1 MRFYTQRVFWRTEGA
16 FYETKENAKKHF
28 PKGRYLALAM
38 AAAVLFASQS
48 STLEAAKSVSQLE
61 DEKDE
66 LQDEIDALDSQLV
79 NLLTEVDEL
88 EAQISQKQQE
98 ISDTQAEL
106 EAAEEA
112 VQQQY
117 EDMKVRIQYMY
128 ENDDRGALE
137 ILLES
142 GSISDFLNR
151 LEYVNSVYDYDRELL
166 ESYEATQTEIGE
178 MKKGLESDMES
189 LQSQQSQLADKQAS
203 LNQMIADKQDEME
216 DFDAQLA
223 EAKALAARQAQ
234 LEEERRQ
241 AQLAAQEAQNS
252 SSSSSGGSSGSN
264 ANTGSSS
271 SGNVNG
277 NLNPG
282 HSTNVSGSAVVSYAN
297 TFVGNPYK
305 WGGNDPN
312 TGADCSGFVQ
322 YVFAHF
328 GITWGGRMTSV
339 SFRSVGKEVSYNNM
353 QPGDIVCYSG
363 HVAIYAGGGRIVEAQ
378 STAAGITNNR
388 PVDSKTIITIRRV
401 L

>member
-1 MRFYTQRVFWRTEGA
+1 MRQRKMRS
-16 FYETKENAKKHF
+16 KKHF

-38 AAAVLFASQS
+38 AAAVLFVSQS

>member
-1 MRFYTQRVFWRTEGA
+1 MRQRKMRS
-16 FYETKENAKKHF
+16 KKHF
-28 PKGRYLALAM
+28 PKGRYLALSM

-48 STLEAAKSVSQLE
+48 STLEAANRSAAE

-189 LQSQQSQLADKQAS
+189 LQSQRVSWQTS
-203 LNQMIADKQDEME
+203 
-216 DFDAQLA
+216 
-223 EAKALAARQAQ
+223 
-234 LEEERRQ
+234 RR
-241 AQLAAQEAQNS
+241 L
-252 SSSSSGGSSGSN
+252 
-264 ANTGSSS
+264 
-271 SGNVNG
+271 
-277 NLNPG
+277 
-282 HSTNVSGSAVVSYAN
+282 
-297 TFVGNPYK
+297 
-305 WGGNDPN
+305 
-312 TGADCSGFVQ
+312 
-322 YVFAHF
+322 
-328 GITWGGRMTSV
+328 
-339 SFRSVGKEVSYNNM
+339 
-353 QPGDIVCYSG
+353 
-363 HVAIYAGGGRIVEAQ
+363 
-378 STAAGITNNR
+378 
-388 PVDSKTIITIRRV
+388 
-401 L
+401 

>member
-1 MRFYTQRVFWRTEGA
+1 MRQRKMRS
-16 FYETKENAKKHF
+16 KKHF

-277 NLNPG
+277 DLNPG

-388 PVDSKTIITIRRV
+388 SVDSKTIITIRRV

>member
-1 MRFYTQRVFWRTEGA
+1 MRQRKMRS
-16 FYETKENAKKHF
+16 KKHF

-189 LQSQQSQLADKQAS
+189 HQSQQSQLADKQAS

>member
-1 MRFYTQRVFWRTEGA
+1 MRQRKMRS
-16 FYETKENAKKHF
+16 KKHF

-88 EAQISQKQQE
+88 EAQISQKQQA

-106 EAAEEA
+106 VVAEQA

-117 EDMKVRIQYMY
+117 EDMKIRIQYMY

-166 ESYEATQTEIGE
+166 DSYEATRTEIEE
-178 MKKGLESDMES
+178 MKKGLESDMAS

-203 LNQMIADKQDEME
+203 LNQMIADKQEEME

-223 EAKALAARQAQ
+223 EARALAARQAQ

-241 AQLAAQEAQNS
+241 AELAAQESQNS
-252 SSSSSGGSSGSN
+252 SGSGGN
-264 ANTGSSS
+264 ANTGSG
-271 SGNVNG
+271 SGG
-277 NLNPG
+277 NAGGDLDPG

-297 TFVGNPYK
+297 SFVGNPYK
-305 WGGNDPN
+305 WGGNDPH

-339 SFRSVGKEVSYNNM
+339 SFRNVGKEVSYNNM

-388 PVDSKTIITIRRV
+388 AVNSKSIITIRRV

>member
-1 MRFYTQRVFWRTEGA
+1 MRQRKMRS
-16 FYETKENAKKHF
+16 KKHF
-28 PKGRYLALAM
+28 PKSRYLALAIT
-38 AAAVLFASQS
+38 AAVLFTSQS
-48 STLEAAKSVSQLE
+48 APLEAAKSVSQLE

-66 LQDEIDALDSQLV
+66 LQEEIDALDSQLV

-98 ISDTQAEL
+98 ISNTQAEL
-106 EAAEEA
+106 DAAEQA

-166 ESYEATQTEIGE
+166 DSYEATQTEIEE
-178 MKKGLESDMES
+178 MKKGLEADMSS
-189 LQSQQSQLADKQAS
+189 LQSQQSQLADKQAE
-203 LNQMIADKQDEME
+203 LNQMISEKQDEME
-216 DFDAQLA
+216 DFDAQLE
-223 EAKALAARQAQ
+223 EARALAARQAQ
-234 LEEERRQ
+234 LDEQRRQ
-241 AQLAAQEAQNS
+241 EQEASNA
-252 SSSSSGGSSGSN
+252 GN
-264 ANTGSSS
+264 ANTGGSS

-277 NLNPG
+277 DLDPG
-282 HSTNVSGSAVVSYAN
+282 HSTDVSGSAVVSYAN
-297 TFVGNPYK
+297 SFVGNPYK
-305 WGGNDPN
+305 WGGNDPH

-328 GITWGGRMTSV
+328 GITWSGRMTSV
-339 SFRSVGKEVSYNNM
+339 SFRRVGQEVSYNNM

-363 HVAIYAGGGRIVEAQ
+363 HVAIYAGGGKIVEAQ

-388 PVDSKTIITIRRV
+388 SVNSKPIITIRRV